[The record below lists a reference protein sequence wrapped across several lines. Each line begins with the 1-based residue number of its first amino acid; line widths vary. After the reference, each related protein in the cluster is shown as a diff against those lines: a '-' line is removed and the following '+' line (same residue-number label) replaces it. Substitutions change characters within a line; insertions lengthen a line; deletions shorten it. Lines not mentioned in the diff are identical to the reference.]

1 MKNILIAIFLL
12 SQINSQFLDSASP
25 IRFENLGRLSKV
37 NSVFI
42 FKGSSQK
49 ISNQAQIEG
58 AVLRF
63 DGDSASSLEIQ
74 YIFSNG
80 VLSKKLKAKTFA
92 EPGSSRFL
100 ASVLKE
106 SKENIK
112 GISYFV
118 KSKSSITFLNG
129 GLFITEKTT
138 KILN

>member
-1 MKNILIAIFLL
+1 MKNILIPIFLL

-42 FKGSSQK
+42 LSGSSQS

-63 DGDSASSLEIQ
+63 EGDTSSLVTIQ

-92 EPGSSRFL
+92 EPGSRSLF
-100 ASVLKE
+100 
-106 SKENIK
+106 
-112 GISYFV
+112 GISF
-118 KSKSSITFLNG
+118 K
-129 GLFITEKTT
+129 
-138 KILN
+138 